1 MSQRNGR
8 VTLNKELNNHRSF
21 ERIHCD
27 FSYEE
32 DVMWYGRGAAGVL
45 AIGARHTGFV
55 QPVRSRP
62 AAAVQS
68 VSSSGVSG
76 KAFLAIVMAVVFAL
90 VIPVANT
97 LIEMTELSKAVDA
110 LNESIKSVEATI
122 ALQREELSTK
132 NSQFD
137 VQYLAAQMGM
147 HAATE
152 RDTVK
157 LTVHEN

>member
-1 MSQRNGR
+1 MSQRTGR
-8 VTLNKELNNHRSF
+8 VTLSKELNKHRSS

-27 FSYEE
+27 FGYEE

-45 AIGARHTGFV
+45 GIGARHTGFV
-55 QPVRSRP
+55 QPVKSRS
-62 AAAVQS
+62 AATPQD

-110 LNESIKSVEATI
+110 LDESIKSVEATI
-122 ALQREELSTK
+122 VLQREELSTK

-137 VQYLAAQMGM
+137 VQYLATQMGM
-147 HAATE
+147 HAATD
-152 RDTVK
+152 RDTVR
-157 LTVHEN
+157 LTVHGN